1 MRGCYLIRQTIA
13 HLYNDEV
20 ANQVRILYGGSV
32 NLSNIKTLMQK
43 DDIDGVLIGR
53 ASLDATTFLEM
64 VNYQRFGH

>member
-1 MRGCYLIRQTIA
+1 
-13 HLYNDEV
+13 
-20 ANQVRILYGGSV
+20 LYGGSV